1 MSTTVL
7 HDADLLHQLGWRY
20 ATKRF
25 IAGRPIPAEHWAIL
39 EQAVQLSP
47 SSYGLQPYRF
57 VVVRDPGLRQQI
69 HIAANQQPQI
79 LEAAELVV
87 FAARTDLTSDQ
98 VDHFIA
104 HTAAIRK
111 IAFNALDQYR
121 TAIVG
126 DLVTGKR
133 HAIIAD
139 WSKRQ
144 AYLALGMLLSTAAQL
159 GIDACPMEGF
169 HPEEVDRILG
179 LPALGFGSAVFCAL
193 GYRSPQDQ
201 HQRDPKVRMP
211 HEELF
216 DYR

>member
-1 MSTTVL
+1 MTTIQ
-7 HDADLLHQLGWRY
+7 HDPELLHQLGWRY

-25 IAGRPIPAEHWAIL
+25 IVGRPIPADHWVTL
-39 EQAVQLSP
+39 EQALQLSP

-57 VVVRDPGLRQQI
+57 VVVRDRALRQQI
-69 HIAANQQPQI
+69 HEAARKQPQI
-79 LEAAELVV
+79 LEAAELVI
-87 FAARTDLTSDQ
+87 FAARTDLTSAQ

-104 HTAAIRK
+104 QTAAVRQIP
-111 IAFNALDQYR
+111 FEALEKYR
-121 TAIVG
+121 TSILG

-169 HPEEVDRILG
+169 VPEEVDRILG

-193 GYRSPQDQ
+193 GYRSPQDP
-201 HQRDPKVRMP
+201 HQNDPKVRMP
-211 HEELF
+211 HDELF